1 MISMKN
7 FLMGTMAA
15 ALMVSCA
22 TDSALNV
29 PKDTLEE
36 CVYMGDKTEFAVW
49 APDAEAAQLKLY
61 TTAQEETP
69 FKTVDMKLGKDG
81 LWKATVKEDVK
92 GAFYTFQVQKNGQWL
107 EETAGIAAKA
117 VGVHGTRGA
126 VIDWNETNPE
136 GWAEDKGPK
145 IAPSDIIVYEMHHR
159 DFSIHPTSGV
169 TNKG

>member
-1 MISMKN
+1 MKN

-29 PKDTLEE
+29 PKETLEE
-36 CVYMGDKTEFAVW
+36 CVYKGDKTEFAVW

-81 LWKATVKEDVK
+81 LWKAAVKEDVK

-107 EETAGIAAKA
+107 EETAGIAA
-117 VGVHGTRGA
+117 
-126 VIDWNETNPE
+126 
-136 GWAEDKGPK
+136 
-145 IAPSDIIVYEMHHR
+145 
-159 DFSIHPTSGV
+159 
-169 TNKG
+169 